1 MVTRPRKTRHVTPA
15 PAAAAAGPWRGA
27 LWVLATPRG
36 WAGAASRSAELVLVA
51 RFYSGRGA
59 GGAGLLLACVEC
71 CQGPSPVRRGRCL
84 RQHCT
89 AWHRV
94 QQWPHLTSP
103 ATSDHQPRP
112 GKPRKLVLSPT
123 AGVRRETSYGETAGR
138 AAAPCSV
145 SSVHSPRHTGPSR
158 AAASESPSPPQQ
170 HGTGSRDK
178 GRLPQLDTVVT
189 ECQHSVLTPDT
200 D

>member
-1 MVTRPRKTRHVTPA
+1 MGPGDAPRLGGGSKPVRGTGSGGAVLQRPRR
-15 PAAAAAGPWRGA
+15 RG
-27 LWVLATPRG
+27 R
-36 WAGAASRSAELVLVA
+36 WA
-51 RFYSGRGA
+51 
-59 GGAGLLLACVEC
+59 LLACVEC

>member
-15 PAAAAAGPWRGA
+15 PAAAAAPWRGA

-89 AWHRV
+89 RSRLAP
-94 QQWPHLTSP
+94 WPHLTSP

-112 GKPRKLVLSPT
+112 GKPRKLVHGGRSEKRDQL
-123 AGVRRETSYGETAGR
+123 RRDRGPGS
-138 AAAPCSV
+138 
-145 SSVHSPRHTGPSR
+145 SSVLRVQCTQSSPHW
-158 AAASESPSPPQQ
+158 PQQ
-170 HGTGSRDK
+170 SS
-178 GRLPQLDTVVT
+178 
-189 ECQHSVLTPDT
+189 CQ
-200 D
+200 